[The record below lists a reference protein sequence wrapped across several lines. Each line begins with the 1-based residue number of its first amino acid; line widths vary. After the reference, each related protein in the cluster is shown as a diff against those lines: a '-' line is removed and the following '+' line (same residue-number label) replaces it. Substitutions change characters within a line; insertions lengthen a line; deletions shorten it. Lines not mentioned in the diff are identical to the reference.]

1 MHTVLQ
7 IDCPFVDPVGA
18 ELYAAMRPLAESIS
32 QELGVLWK
40 IWTENAESQ
49 AADGVYLFTDATSGQ
64 NYLEKHST
72 RLTASGV
79 SGIRVKLFAVNKPLS
94 KICKGPTQ

>member
-1 MHTVLQ
+1 MHAVLH
-7 IDCPFVDPVGA
+7 IVCPFAGPFDD
-18 ELYAAMRPLAESIS
+18 EMHAAIQPLAESIS
-32 QELGVLWK
+32 QEPGLLWK

-49 AADGVYLFTDATSGQ
+49 AADGVYLLTHATSTQ
-64 NYLEKHST
+64 NYLDKHST